1 MAEEVPARFWLSA
14 EVTGNGAA
22 QNTAH
27 TLEKVPERVLVFLTG
42 GPASYA
48 QPTITQ
54 GAHTASEV
62 IVTCTTGW
70 KYRVLALG

>member
-1 MAEEVPARFWLSA
+1 MPARFWLSA
-14 EVTGNGAA
+14 ELTGNGSA

-27 TLEKVPERVLVFLTG
+27 TLEKAPERVLVFLTG

-54 GAHTASEV
+54 GTHTPAEV
-62 IVTCTTGW
+62 VVTVTTGW
-70 KYRVLALG
+70 KYRVLALA

>member
-14 EVTGNGAA
+14 ELTGTGSA
-22 QNTAH
+22 QSTAH
-27 TLEKVPERVLVFLTG
+27 TLEKVPERVLAFLTG
-42 GPASYA
+42 GPSSYA

-54 GAHTASEV
+54 GTHTAAEV
-62 IVTCTTGW
+62 ILTVTTGW

>member
-1 MAEEVPARFWLSA
+1 MAEEQPSRIFVSA
-14 EVTGNGAA
+14 ELTGTGSA
-22 QNTAH
+22 QTTAH

-54 GAHTASEV
+54 GTHDADSVFTTV
-62 IVTCTTGW
+62 TTGW
-70 KYRVLALG
+70 KYRILAWG